1 MSGDVNDPFAP
12 FTGRRCPEGADE
24 GRRHEGQRV
33 APPLTCLPAS
43 SPRKRG
49 EESVPPAA
57 APLLGFARL
66 LRRYGF
72 AIAPEQV
79 CGFMQ
84 AVTLLGPRSMAD
96 IREAALATLAPPPDR
111 RDEFEAHFQS
121 HFYGN
126 TSAVVEGD
134 SDEETRVKDD
144 GGADDE
150 RIEAEQRQEGG
161 ELSSAIEQL
170 SSRDFQHDDDRL
182 TAFRR
187 RLSNALPARRSFRTV
202 RTHSRGKLDLRRS
215 LREIVSADGD
225 VPSPLLRRRQTVPR
239 KLLILIDVSGS
250 MKLHTSDYL
259 KLAHAAVQGADRAEI
274 FTFGTRLTRITSA
287 LRIRDREQALARA
300 AAQVD
305 DWDGGTRM
313 GPTLL
318 AFLSVPRFSAFARG
332 AAVIILSD
340 ALERGDHAELETA
353 IRRLSARAF
362 RLSLATPL
370 AGDPRFQPA
379 TAALRAILPDLD
391 DLVDGSSVNSLTDFI
406 LSLARPAPRAATI
419 WKRVS

>member
-1 MSGDVNDPFAP
+1 MMRPESLPRATTPF
-12 FTGRRCPEGADE
+12 
-24 GRRHEGQRV
+24 
-33 APPLTCLPAS
+33 
-43 SPRKRG
+43 
-49 EESVPPAA
+49 
-57 APLLGFARL
+57 LGFARL
-66 LRRYGF
+66 LRSHAF

-79 CGFMQ
+79 SGFMQ

-111 RDEFEAHFQS
+111 RAEFEAHFRS
-121 HFYGN
+121 HFYGD
-126 TSAVVEGD
+126 AAALVEGD
-134 SDEETRVKDD
+134 ADEETRIKDD
-144 GGADDE
+144 GATDE
-150 RIEAEQRQEGG
+150 EEIEVVRQEQGG
-161 ELSSAIEQL
+161 ELSSASEQL
-170 SSRDFQHDDDRL
+170 SVREFQRDRDGL
-182 TAFRR
+182 AAFRR
-187 RLSNALPARRSFRTV
+187 KLATALPARRSFRTV
-202 RTHSRGKLDLRRS
+202 RTHARGKLDLRRS

-225 VPSPLLRRRQTVPR
+225 IPSPLLRRRQTVPR

-250 MKLHTSDYL
+250 MKHYTSDYL
-259 KLAHAAVQGADRAEI
+259 KLAHAAVEGADRAEV

-287 LRIRDREQALARA
+287 LRIRDRDQALARA

-332 AAVIILSD
+332 AAIVILSD
-340 ALERGDHAELETA
+340 ALERGDHAELEMA
-353 IRRLSARAF
+353 MRRLLARAF

-379 TAALRAILPDLD
+379 TAALRAILPMLD
-391 DLVDGSSVNSLTDFI
+391 DLVDGSSIAGLTDFI
-406 LSLARPAPRAATI
+406 LSLARPAPVAAAI

>member
-1 MSGDVNDPFAP
+1 MSA
-12 FTGRRCPEGADE
+12 TA
-24 GRRHEGQRV
+24 
-33 APPLTCLPAS
+33 LP
-43 SPRKRG
+43 R
-49 EESVPPAA
+49 AA
-57 APLLGFARL
+57 APLLGFGRL
-66 LRRYGF
+66 LRRFGF
-72 AIAPEQV
+72 PVAPEQV
-79 CGFMQ
+79 SGFMQ
-84 AVTLLGPRSMAD
+84 AVKLLGPRSMAD
-96 IREAALATLAPPPDR
+96 IREAALATLVPPPDR
-111 RDEFEAHFQS
+111 RDEFEVHFQS

-126 TSAVVEGD
+126 TAAVVEGEA
-134 SDEETRVKDD
+134 DEETRIKDD
-144 GGADDE
+144 GATSDE
-150 RIEAEQRQEGG
+150 EIEVIRQEEGG
-161 ELSSAIEQL
+161 ELSSASEQL
-170 SSRDFQHDDDRL
+170 STRDFQRDGDGL
-182 TAFRR
+182 AAFRR
-187 RLSNALPARRSFRTV
+187 KLATALPARRSFRTV

-287 LRIRDREQALARA
+287 LRIRDRDQALARV

-332 AAVIILSD
+332 AAVVILSD
-340 ALERGDHAELETA
+340 ALERGDHAELEMA
-353 IRRLSARAF
+353 MRRLSARAF

-379 TAALRAILPDLD
+379 TAALRAILPVLD
-391 DLVDGSSVNSLTDFI
+391 DLVDGSSISGLTDFI
-406 LSLARPAPRAATI
+406 LSLARPAPAAAAI

>member
-1 MSGDVNDPFAP
+1 
-12 FTGRRCPEGADE
+12 
-24 GRRHEGQRV
+24 
-33 APPLTCLPAS
+33 
-43 SPRKRG
+43 
-49 EESVPPAA
+49 
-57 APLLGFARL
+57 
-66 LRRYGF
+66 
-72 AIAPEQV
+72 
-79 CGFMQ
+79 
-84 AVTLLGPRSMAD
+84 MAD
-96 IREAALATLAPPPDR
+96 IREAALATLAPSPDR
-111 RDEFEAHFQS
+111 RNEFEVHFRS
-121 HFYGN
+121 HFYGDGQP
-126 TSAVVEGD
+126 SVEGEE
-134 SDEETRVKDD
+134 DEETRIKDD
-144 GGADDE
+144 GGTREKESETA
-150 RIEAEQRQEGG
+150 RQEKGG
-161 ELSSAIEQL
+161 ALSSALEQL
-170 SSRDFQHDDDRL
+170 STRDFQRDDDRL

-187 RLSNALPARRSFRTV
+187 KLAYALPARRSFRTV

-250 MKLHTSDYL
+250 MKLHTADYL

-287 LRIRDREQALARA
+287 LRIRDRDQALARA

-332 AAVIILSD
+332 AAVVILSD
-340 ALERGDHAELETA
+340 ALERGDHGALETA

-370 AGDPRFQPA
+370 AGDPRFHPE
-379 TAALRAILPDLD
+379 TAALSAILPELD
-391 DLVDGSSVNSLTDFI
+391 DLIDGSSLKSLSDFI
-406 LSLARPAPRAATI
+406 LSLARPAPVASTI

>member
-1 MSGDVNDPFAP
+1 MPRDRS
-12 FTGRRCPEGADE
+12 
-24 GRRHEGQRV
+24 
-33 APPLTCLPAS
+33 LP
-43 SPRKRG
+43 R
-49 EESVPPAA
+49 AA
-57 APLLGFARL
+57 APFLSFGRM

-79 CGFMQ
+79 TSFMQ
-84 AVTLLGPRSMAD
+84 AITLLGPRSMAD

-111 RDEFEAHFQS
+111 RAEFEAHFQS

-126 TSAVVEGD
+126 ASAVIEGD
-134 SDEETRVKDD
+134 ADEETRIKDD

-161 ELSSAIEQL
+161 ELSSALEQL
-170 SSRDFQHDDDRL
+170 STRDFQRDHDSL
-182 TAFRR
+182 TTFRR
-187 RLSNALPARRSFRTV
+187 KLSSALPARRSFRTV

-215 LREIVSADGD
+215 LREIVGADGD
-225 VPSPLLRRRQTVPR
+225 VPWPLLRRRQIVPR
-239 KLLILIDVSGS
+239 KLLLLIDVSGS
-250 MKLHTSDYL
+250 MKLHTADYL
-259 KLAHAAVQGADRAEI
+259 KLAHAAVQGADRAET

-287 LRIRDREQALARA
+287 LRIRDRDQALAWA
-300 AAQVD
+300 ASQVD

-318 AFLSVPRFSAFARG
+318 AFLSVPRFSSFTRG
-332 AAVIILSD
+332 AAVVILSD
-340 ALERGDHAELETA
+340 ALERGDHAELEIA
-353 IRRLSARAF
+353 MRRLSARAF

-391 DLVDGSSVNSLTDFI
+391 DLVDGSSLAGLTDFI
-406 LSLARPAPRAATI
+406 LSLARPAPAAATI

>member
-1 MSGDVNDPFAP
+1 M
-12 FTGRRCPEGADE
+12 ADE
-24 GRRHEGQRV
+24 
-33 APPLTCLPAS
+33 ASLP
-43 SPRKRG
+43 R
-49 EESVPPAA
+49 AA

-72 AIAPEQV
+72 AVAPEQV
-79 CGFMQ
+79 SSFMQ
-84 AVTLLGPRSMAD
+84 AVTLLGPRSMGD

-111 RDEFEAHFQS
+111 RDEFEVHFQS
-121 HFYGN
+121 HFYGS

-134 SDEETRVKDD
+134 PDEETRVKDD

-150 RIEAEQRQEGG
+150 RIEAEQSQEGG
-161 ELSSAIEQL
+161 EFSSAREQL
-170 SSRDFQHDDDRL
+170 SVRDFERDDDRL
-182 TAFRR
+182 AAFRR
-187 RLSNALPARRSFRTV
+187 GLSSALPARRSLRTV

-239 KLLILIDVSGS
+239 KLLLLIDVSGS
-250 MKLHTSDYL
+250 MKLHTADYL
-259 KLAHAAVQGADRAEI
+259 KLAHAAVQGTDRAEI

-287 LRIRDREQALARA
+287 LRLRDRDQALARA

-318 AFLSVPRFSAFARG
+318 AFLSVPRFSSFARG
-332 AAVIILSD
+332 AAVVILSD

-353 IRRLSARAF
+353 MRRLSARAF

-370 AGDPRFQPA
+370 AGDPRFRPE

-391 DLVDGSSVNSLTDFI
+391 DLVDGSSLAGLTDFI
-406 LSLARPAPRAATI
+406 LSLARPAPPAATI

>member
-1 MSGDVNDPFAP
+1 MTRNVNDPFSP

-24 GRRHEGQRV
+24 GQRQPRMS
-33 APPLTCLPAS
+33 APPRLPAS
-43 SPRKRG
+43 SPRERK
-49 EESVPPAA
+49 ESLPRAA
-57 APLLGFARL
+57 APLLGFGRL

-72 AIAPEQV
+72 PVAPEQV
-79 CGFMQ
+79 SGFMQ

-96 IREAALATLAPPPDR
+96 IHEAALATLAPPPDR

-126 TSAVVEGD
+126 TAAVVEGEA
-134 SDEETRVKDD
+134 DEETRIKDD
-144 GGADDE
+144 GGACDE
-150 RIEAEQRQEGG
+150 ENEVARQAEGG
-161 ELSSAIEQL
+161 ALSSGAEQL
-170 SSRDFQHDDDRL
+170 SARDFQRDGDGL
-182 TAFRR
+182 AAFRR
-187 RLSNALPARRSFRTV
+187 KLATALPARRSFRTV
-202 RTHSRGKLDLRRS
+202 RTNARGKLDLRRS

-225 VPSPLLRRRQTVPR
+225 IPSPLLRRRQTVPR
-239 KLLILIDVSGS
+239 KLLLLIDVSGS
-250 MKLHTSDYL
+250 MKLYTSDYL

-274 FTFGTRLTRITSA
+274 FTFGTRLTRITTA
-287 LRIRDREQALARA
+287 LRIRDRDQALARVA
-300 AAQVD
+300 ALVD

-332 AAVIILSD
+332 AAVVILSD
-340 ALERGDHAELETA
+340 ALERGDHAELEMA
-353 IRRLSARAF
+353 MRRLSARAF

-379 TAALRAILPDLD
+379 TAALRAILPVLD
-391 DLVDGSSVNSLTDFI
+391 DLVDGSSIAVVSDFI
-406 LSLARPAPRAATI
+406 LSLARPAPAAAAI

>member
-1 MSGDVNDPFAP
+1 MSAAGLPQGAAP
-12 FTGRRCPEGADE
+12 F
-24 GRRHEGQRV
+24 
-33 APPLTCLPAS
+33 
-43 SPRKRG
+43 
-49 EESVPPAA
+49 
-57 APLLGFARL
+57 LGFGRL

-72 AIAPEQV
+72 PVAPEQV
-79 CGFMQ
+79 SGFMQ

-111 RDEFEAHFQS
+111 RDEFEAHFRS
-121 HFYGN
+121 HFYGDA
-126 TSAVVEGD
+126 TALVEGD
-134 SDEETRVKDD
+134 ADEEARIKDD
-144 GGADDE
+144 GKTSKQE
-150 RIEAEQRQEGG
+150 IEVVRQEEGG
-161 ELSSAIEQL
+161 ELSSASEQL
-170 SSRDFQHDDDRL
+170 SVREFQRDSDGL
-182 TAFRR
+182 AAFRR
-187 RLSNALPARRSFRTV
+187 KLATALPARRSFRTV
-202 RTHSRGKLDLRRS
+202 RTHARGKLDLRRS

-225 VPSPLLRRRQTVPR
+225 IPSPLLRRRQTVPR

-250 MKLHTSDYL
+250 MKHYTSDYL
-259 KLAHAAVQGADRAEI
+259 KLAHAAVQGADRAEV

-287 LRIRDREQALARA
+287 LRIRDRDQALARA

-332 AAVIILSD
+332 AAIVILSD
-340 ALERGDHAELETA
+340 ALERGDHAELEMA
-353 IRRLSARAF
+353 MRRLSARAF

-379 TAALRAILPDLD
+379 TAALRAILPMLD
-391 DLVDGSSVNSLTDFI
+391 DLVDGSSIAGLTDFI
-406 LSLARPAPRAATI
+406 LSLARPAPVAAAI

>member
-1 MSGDVNDPFAP
+1 MSA
-12 FTGRRCPEGADE
+12 AS
-24 GRRHEGQRV
+24 
-33 APPLTCLPAS
+33 ALP
-43 SPRKRG
+43 R
-49 EESVPPAA
+49 AA
-57 APLLGFARL
+57 APLLGFGRL

-72 AIAPEQV
+72 PVAPEQV
-79 CGFMQ
+79 SGFMQ

-126 TSAVVEGD
+126 TAAVVEGD
-134 SDEETRVKDD
+134 SDEETRIKDD
-144 GGADDE
+144 GGTSE
-150 RIEAEQRQEGG
+150 EEIEAVRQEEGG
-161 ELSSAIEQL
+161 ELSSGAEQL
-170 SSRDFQHDDDRL
+170 GTRDFQRDGDGL
-182 TAFRR
+182 AAFRR
-187 RLSNALPARRSFRTV
+187 KLNSALPARRSFRTV

-225 VPSPLLRRRQTVPR
+225 VPSPLIRRRQTVPR

-259 KLAHAAVQGADRAEI
+259 RLAHAAVQGADRAEI

-287 LRIRDREQALARA
+287 LRIRDRDQALARA

-332 AAVIILSD
+332 AAVVILSD
-340 ALERGDHAELETA
+340 ALERGDHAELEMA
-353 IRRLSARAF
+353 MRRLSARAF

-370 AGDPRFQPA
+370 AGDPRFRPA
-379 TAALRAILPDLD
+379 TAALRAILPVLD
-391 DLVDGSSVNSLTDFI
+391 DLVDGSSIASLTDFI
-406 LSLARPAPRAATI
+406 LSLARPAPAAAAI

>member
-1 MSGDVNDPFAP
+1 MSA
-12 FTGRRCPEGADE
+12 A
-24 GRRHEGQRV
+24 
-33 APPLTCLPAS
+33 ALP
-43 SPRKRG
+43 R
-49 EESVPPAA
+49 AA
-57 APLLGFARL
+57 APLLGFGRL

-72 AIAPEQV
+72 PVAPEQV
-79 CGFMQ
+79 SGFMQ

-96 IREAALATLAPPPDR
+96 IHEAALATLAPPPDR
-111 RDEFEAHFQS
+111 RDEFEAHFKS
-121 HFYGN
+121 YFYGN
-126 TSAVVEGD
+126 KAALVEGEA
-134 SDEETRVKDD
+134 DEETRIKDD
-144 GGADDE
+144 GGTSQE
-150 RIEAEQRQEGG
+150 EIEVTRQEEGG
-161 ELSSAIEQL
+161 ELSSGAEQL
-170 SSRDFQHDDDRL
+170 SVRDFRRDGDGL
-182 TAFRR
+182 AAFRR
-187 RLSNALPARRSFRTV
+187 KLAAALPVRRSFRTV
-202 RTHSRGKLDLRRS
+202 RTHARGKLDLRRS

-274 FTFGTRLTRITSA
+274 FTFGTRLTRITAA
-287 LRIRDREQALARA
+287 LRIRDRDQALARVA
-300 AAQVD
+300 ALVD

-340 ALERGDHAELETA
+340 ALERGDHAELEMA
-353 IRRLSARAF
+353 MRRLSARAF

-379 TAALRAILPDLD
+379 TAALRAILPVLD
-391 DLVDGSSVNSLTDFI
+391 DLVDGSSIAGLTDFI
-406 LSLARPAPRAATI
+406 LSLARPAPTAAAI

>member
-1 MSGDVNDPFAP
+1 MP
-12 FTGRRCPEGADE
+12 
-24 GRRHEGQRV
+24 H
-33 APPLTCLPAS
+33 
-43 SPRKRG
+43 
-49 EESVPPAA
+49 AA
-57 APLLGFARL
+57 APLLGFGRL

-79 CGFMQ
+79 SSFMQ
-84 AVTLLGPRSMAD
+84 AATLLGPRSMAD

-111 RDEFEAHFQS
+111 RDEFEVHFQS

-134 SDEETRVKDD
+134 AGEETRINDD

-161 ELSSAIEQL
+161 ELSSALEQL
-170 SSRDFQHDDDRL
+170 SSRDFQRDDDRL

-187 RLSNALPARRSFRTV
+187 RLSSALPARRSFRTV
-202 RTHSRGKLDLRRS
+202 RTPSRGKLDLRRS

-250 MKLHTSDYL
+250 MKLHTADYL
-259 KLAHAAVQGADRAEI
+259 KLAHAVVQGADRAEI
-274 FTFGTRLTRITSA
+274 FTFGTRLTRITTA
-287 LRIRDREQALARA
+287 LHVRGREQALARA

-318 AFLSVPRFSAFARG
+318 AFLSVPRFSSFARG

-340 ALERGDHAELETA
+340 ALERGDHAEMETA

-379 TAALRAILPDLD
+379 TTALRAILPVLD

-406 LSLARPAPRAATI
+406 LSLAHPAPRAVTI

>member
-1 MSGDVNDPFAP
+1 MSA
-12 FTGRRCPEGADE
+12 TA
-24 GRRHEGQRV
+24 
-33 APPLTCLPAS
+33 LP
-43 SPRKRG
+43 R
-49 EESVPPAA
+49 AA
-57 APLLGFARL
+57 APLLGFGRL

-72 AIAPEQV
+72 PVAPEQV
-79 CGFMQ
+79 SGFMQ

-126 TSAVVEGD
+126 TAAVVEGEA
-134 SDEETRVKDD
+134 DEETRIKDD
-144 GGADDE
+144 GGTRDE
-150 RIEAEQRQEGG
+150 ESEVARQEEGG
-161 ELSSAIEQL
+161 ELSSGAEQL
-170 SSRDFQHDDDRL
+170 SARDFQRDGNGL
-182 TAFRR
+182 AAFRR
-187 RLSNALPARRSFRTV
+187 KLSAALPARRSFRTV
-202 RTHSRGKLDLRRS
+202 RTHARGKLDLRRS

-274 FTFGTRLTRITSA
+274 FTFGTRLTRITGA
-287 LRIRDREQALARA
+287 LRIRDRDQALARVA
-300 AAQVD
+300 ALVD

-332 AAVIILSD
+332 AAIVILSD
-340 ALERGDHAELETA
+340 ALERGDHAELEMA
-353 IRRLSARAF
+353 MRRLSARAF

-379 TAALRAILPDLD
+379 TAALRAILPVLD
-391 DLVDGSSVNSLTDFI
+391 DLVDGSSISCLTDFI
-406 LSLARPAPRAATI
+406 LSLARPAPAAAAI
-419 WKRVS
+419 WKRAS

>member
-1 MSGDVNDPFAP
+1 M
-12 FTGRRCPEGADE
+12 
-24 GRRHEGQRV
+24 
-33 APPLTCLPAS
+33 
-43 SPRKRG
+43 PR
-49 EESVPPAA
+49 AA
-57 APLLGFARL
+57 APFFGFARL
-66 LRRYGF
+66 LRHHAF
-72 AIAPEQV
+72 PIAPEQV
-79 CGFMQ
+79 TGFMK
-84 AVTLLGPRSMAD
+84 AVTLLGPRSMND

-111 RDEFEAHFQS
+111 HGEFDAHFRAY
-121 HFYGN
+121 FYN
-126 TSAVVEGD
+126 DTKPSIEGEKD
-134 SDEETRVKDD
+134 DETRIRDD
-144 GGADDE
+144 RGTREEEDQTVRKE
-150 RIEAEQRQEGG
+150 EGG
-161 ELSSAIEQL
+161 ELSSALEQL
-170 SSRDFQHDDDRL
+170 STRDFQRDDDRL
-182 TAFRR
+182 AAFRR
-187 RLSNALPARRSFRTV
+187 KLSSALPARRSFRTV
-202 RTHSRGKLDLRRS
+202 RTPSRGKLDLRRS

-239 KLLILIDVSGS
+239 KLLLLIDVSGS
-250 MKLHTSDYL
+250 MKLHTADYL

-287 LRIRDREQALARA
+287 LRIRDRDQALARA

-318 AFLSVPRFSAFARG
+318 AFLSVPRFSSFARG
-332 AAVIILSD
+332 AAVVILSD

-370 AGDPRFQPA
+370 AGDPRFRPA

-391 DLVDGSSVNSLTDFI
+391 DLIDGSSLTSLTDFI
-406 LSLARPAPRAATI
+406 LSLARPAPTASTI